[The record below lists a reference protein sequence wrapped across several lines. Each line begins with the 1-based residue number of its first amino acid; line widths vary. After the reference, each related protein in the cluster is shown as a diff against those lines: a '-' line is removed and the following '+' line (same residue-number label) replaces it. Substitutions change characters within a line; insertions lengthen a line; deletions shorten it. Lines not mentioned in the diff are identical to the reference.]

1 MSSFSIVVPVFHNAR
16 SLPDLLAE
24 FQAVAVRNPDDDFEF
39 IFVDD
44 GSRDDSFDVL
54 KKLAASEP
62 RMKVAKLSRNFGSN
76 PAVMAGLS
84 LAKGDAVGALA
95 ADLQDPPALLH
106 DMISRWREGHKVVI
120 AARRGRG
127 DPFPTSLAVRYLLSA
142 LSPFRHQ
149 VDAEARLRLL
159 FDRSASLRID

>member
-54 KKLAASEP
+54 KKLAA
-62 RMKVAKLSRNFGSN
+62 
-76 PAVMAGLS
+76 
-84 LAKGDAVGALA
+84 
-95 ADLQDPPALLH
+95 
-106 DMISRWREGHKVVI
+106 
-120 AARRGRG
+120 
-127 DPFPTSLAVRYLLSA
+127 
-142 LSPFRHQ
+142 
-149 VDAEARLRLL
+149 
-159 FDRSASLRID
+159 ASHA